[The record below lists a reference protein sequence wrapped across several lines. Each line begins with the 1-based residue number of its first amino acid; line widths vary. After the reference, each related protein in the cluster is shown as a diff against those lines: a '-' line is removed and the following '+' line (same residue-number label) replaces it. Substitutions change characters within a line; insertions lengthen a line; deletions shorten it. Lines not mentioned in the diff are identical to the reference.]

1 MTIRDALYFSYAGK
15 KSVDYGIINVTMSS
29 GMYEESLAPSRSI
42 QEVSIKGR
50 DRPYFQGTKKD
61 PLKFNVSFAFEDTWD
76 TQKIREVT
84 RWLTE
89 QEYYQELYFTNDLGR
104 DPERI
109 FYALFVDDPVLVH
122 NGIREGY
129 VNLTVRC
136 DSPYSYSPIFTSRL
150 YKWDQ
155 HKYHL
160 NVNNFNTG
168 DKASTIVD
176 IDDQLILKPHRTK
189 WSDYASSMQWSDL
202 NP

>member
-1 MTIRDALYFSYAGK
+1 MTIRDALYFSFAGK
-15 KSVDYGIINVTMSS
+15 KSVDYGILNVTMSS

-89 QEYYQELYFTNDLGR
+89 QDYYQELYFTNDIGR

-136 DSPYSYSPIFTSRL
+136 DSPYSYSPMFTSRL

-155 HKYHL
+155 HKY
-160 NVNNFNTG
+160 NTG
-168 DKASTIVD
+168 IDDFNAGVKTSTIVD
-176 IDDQLILKPHRTK
+176 IDGQLILNPHRPK
-189 WSDYASSMQWSDL
+189 WSDYAPSTQWSGL